1 MNENLKEEHPIDAVV
16 LWVDGSDEKHLLK
29 ILPYLENKNNI
40 QTKKFRNRFIQVNEI
55 RYTIDSL
62 LKFAPYL
69 RNIFLITDEQIPDFL
84 LKEDNNNKYQKVSII
99 DHKVIFNGYEHYL
112 PVFNSRAIETFMFRI
127 PNLAEHFIYLNDD
140 FFIINKTSPSDF
152 FKNGLP
158 VLRGDWVNFDE
169 DKLIKKIKKVKL
181 GHKTAQQKG
190 AKLVGFEKYY
200 NFKHTPHPF
209 RKSTFEEC
217 FKNNKEVFLNNIQYK
232 FRNNEQ
238 FLVQSLINHIEIE
251 NKTCVLKD
259 NLQLIYFRTFKKPL
273 IWYKIKLNLQSD
285 KKLFLAL
292 QSLYLAPKPTLDYFL
307 NWLDKRVK

>member
-1 MNENLKEEHPIDAVV
+1 MLFPKTESKKDSKPTLFLASTFTTSLSLAHNNEVYNVIKKLI
-16 LWVDGSDEKHLLK
+16 
-29 ILPYLENKNNI
+29 EN
-40 QTKKFRNRFIQVNEI
+40 NEW
-55 RYTIDSL
+55 
-62 LKFAPYL
+62 
-69 RNIFLITDEQIPDFL
+69 NW
-84 LKEDNNNKYQKVSII
+84 
-99 DHKVIFNGYEHYL
+99 
-112 PVFNSRAIETFMFRI
+112 
-127 PNLAEHFIYLNDD
+127 
-140 FFIINKTSPSDF
+140 IINLHPKMDAEIVQK
-152 FKNGLP
+152 FKQL
-158 VLRGDWVNFDE
+158 E
-169 DKLIKKIKKVKL
+169 
-181 GHKTAQQKG
+181 Q
-190 AKLVGFEKYY
+190 YY

-292 QSLYLAPKPTLDYFL
+292 QSLYLASKPTLDYFL